1 MSQTPETH
9 DPTNEWLEKSLT
21 GWIEKHEK
29 EKIVA
34 TLRAHYQI
42 INLPEDKEILEHEY
56 YSQTAEKDFVKKA
69 QEATFYKAIYKDI
82 FKSNLSL
89 LTQSM
94 TTSGVLMEIML
105 HFPNYQ
111 SELIFLA
118 KVTNVETDS
127 ELGRDVYHARL
138 QAIAVNQKSL
148 TKMMYAINDQKSNN
162 PHQHGHLRST

>member
-1 MSQTPETH
+1 MLRTNETH
-9 DPTNEWLEKSLT
+9 DPTNEWIKKSQT
-21 GWIEKHEK
+21 GWIEKQEK

-34 TLRAHYQI
+34 TLRAHYQT
-42 INLPEDKEILEHEY
+42 INPPEDKKISEHEY

-118 KVTNVETDS
+118 KVTSVETDN
-127 ELGRDVYHARL
+127 ELGRDVYHAHL
-138 QAIAVNQKSL
+138 QAIAVNQNSL
-148 TKMMYAINDQKSNN
+148 AKMMHAIRDQKSNN
-162 PHQHGHLRST
+162 SRQRGLHST